1 MHIILALAA
10 PAMIAA
16 GYVPENANDYNAL
29 NINNIQMPRSVFS
42 DDDGFRLSKQSY
54 YHELFA
60 DKELS
65 KLDKAEKYRQKAE
78 EATVLAVAIQKQ
90 SDDLNI
96 ISGQSAK
103 IQKQSAKLAAKA
115 ASQELTALKTFEKAA
130 SLYRPVYFDKIMQ
143 LTKDTAQM
151 SIKAARSLSERAY
164 QLYHSADSIKA
175 NITAENTLE
184 SNRAIY
190 TNLVNAVHYQELAL
204 AICKGD
210 PKIDYTQYID
220 IHKQYMPDTTKNV
233 DIPKLVALEHYDID
247 KDSNL
252 YRLRYRELTALLGL
266 TDADRQKI
274 DKISLDEAAIA
285 DYYAIAVKKGSEA
298 DTFRVYSN
306 VDNSAVHEYYE
317 QMAQESEL
325 NECSNLLKGITL
337 ASNNNNTLYEIYKKY
352 IPAFRIQKSN
362 TGTYM
367 DKSALGERWE
377 RNAEDLYNMSKTYE
391 ELAAKQLSNVE
402 KYTLLSE
409 GNEAKLQALQY
420 IENAIALYLGQQLV
434 RERRSLVSSAVERH
448 NDVVMDFMMDESGES
463 GTQPVANNTNK
474 QKTNT
479 NTKPANQV
487 VDVNNNG
494 KPANNKTNANTNT
507 NANKTTPANNTGKTN
522 ANTNANAGKSN
533 TSGTAS
539 KTAAKTHTPDLASSN
554 AAVIGTFSYSR
565 DDQRMKPY
573 TFPQGTVFSVEA
585 GIYKEMVEPVDFPTV
600 SNFLA
605 QNLKGITPMRYY
617 IGTFQT
623 YDAALAA
630 SAIAKNEGYTKAQV
644 VAFTNGKK
652 VDLIAA
658 RKVAEKSAN
667 YQSNVQKE
675 LKALN
680 AGKNGNTPIVVD
692 NNAKRSG
699 EALPLSMLGSTVY
712 AVQIAALPKLLGL
725 DAFNVNELYYDQNDG
740 GLYRYYTGISNDK
753 NIASANLSTLRQ
765 SGYDDAYIVKV
776 VNGVNIG
783 NANGTT
789 ANNTNTNTNPTTT
802 TGTVYRVQIG
812 AFATNPN
819 GDILKRINNLKANG
833 YTVHTTQSGKYTV
846 YTVGDCKT
854 REQASALKQQLIGQ
868 GFAESYVATFVNG
881 VKQN

>member
-1 MHIILALAA
+1 
-10 PAMIAA
+10 
-16 GYVPENANDYNAL
+16 
-29 NINNIQMPRSVFS
+29 
-42 DDDGFRLSKQSY
+42 
-54 YHELFA
+54 
-60 DKELS
+60 
-65 KLDKAEKYRQKAE
+65 
-78 EATVLAVAIQKQ
+78 
-90 SDDLNI
+90 
-96 ISGQSAK
+96 
-103 IQKQSAKLAAKA
+103 
-115 ASQELTALKTFEKAA
+115 
-130 SLYRPVYFDKIMQ
+130 
-143 LTKDTAQM
+143 
-151 SIKAARSLSERAY
+151 
-164 QLYHSADSIKA
+164 
-175 NITAENTLE
+175 
-184 SNRAIY
+184 
-190 TNLVNAVHYQELAL
+190 
-204 AICKGD
+204 D

-233 DIPKLVALEHYDID
+233 EIPKLVALEHYDFD

-252 YRLRYRELTALLGL
+252 YRLRYRELTTLLGL

-285 DYYAIAVKKGSEA
+285 GYYATAVKKGSEA

-306 VDNSAVHEYYE
+306 VDNKAVHEYYE

-325 NECSNLLKGITL
+325 SECSNLLKGVTL
-337 ASNNNNTLYEIYKKY
+337 ASNNNNTLYELYKKY
-352 IPAFRIQKSN
+352 IPSFRIQKNN

-377 RNAEDLYNMSKTYE
+377 RNAEDLFQMSKTYE
-391 ELAAKQLSNVE
+391 EMAAKQLSNVE

-420 IENAIALYLGQQLV
+420 MENAVALYLGQQPV

-448 NDVVMDFMMDESGES
+448 NDIVMDFMMDESGDN
-463 GTQPVANNTNK
+463 GAQTTANNSNK
-474 QKTNT
+474 SKTNPST
-479 NTKPANQV
+479 NT
-487 VDVNNNG
+487 
-494 KPANNKTNANTNT
+494 NKTNANTNT
-507 NANKTTPANNTGKTN
+507 GKTTPANNANKT
-522 ANTNANAGKSN
+522 N
-533 TSGTAS
+533 TSG
-539 KTAAKTHTPDLASSN
+539 KTAARTHTPDLASSN
-554 AAVIGTFSYSR
+554 AAVIGTFNYTR
-565 DDQRMKPY
+565 DDQRLKPY

-652 VDLIAA
+652 VDLMAA
-658 RKVAEKSAN
+658 RKVAEKSTN
-667 YQSNVQKE
+667 YQANVQKE

-680 AGKNGNTPIVVD
+680 AGKDGNTPIVVD
-692 NNAKRSG
+692 NNAKRTG
-699 EALPLSMLGSTVY
+699 DALPLSMLGSTVY

-725 DAFNVNELYYDQNDG
+725 EAFNVDELYYDQNDG

-753 NIASANLSTLRQ
+753 NIAAANLNTLRQ

-783 NANGTT
+783 NANGTN
-789 ANNTNTNTNPTTT
+789 ANNNNYTNTNTNTNTTTT

-812 AFATNPN
+812 AFATSPN
-819 GDILKRINNLKANG
+819 GDILNRINALKAKG
-833 YTVHTTQSGKYTV
+833 YT
-846 YTVGDCKT
+846 
-854 REQASALKQQLIGQ
+854 
-868 GFAESYVATFVNG
+868 
-881 VKQN
+881 

>member
-1 MHIILALAA
+1 MKTLQILLALAT
-10 PAMIAA
+10 PAIIAA
-16 GYVPENANDYNAL
+16 GYAPENYSNYNAL
-29 NINNIQMPRSVFS
+29 NINNIQLVNRTTT
-42 DDDGFRLSKQSY
+42 DDDGFRLNKQPY
-54 YHELFA
+54 YHEMFN

-65 KLDKAEKYRQKAE
+65 KLDKADKYRTKAE

-90 SDDLNI
+90 ADDLKI

-103 IQKQSAKLAAKA
+103 IQKQSAKLSAKA

-130 SLYRPVYFDKIMQ
+130 SIYRQTYFDKIMQ
-143 LTKDTAQM
+143 LSKDTSQA
-151 SIKAARSLSERAY
+151 SIKTARSLSERAY
-164 QLYHSADSIKA
+164 QLYHAADSIKA
-175 NITAENTLE
+175 GITSENTLE

-204 AICKGD
+204 AVCKGD

-220 IHKQYMPDTTKNV
+220 IHKQYIDTTKKV
-233 DIPKLVALEHYDID
+233 EIPKLVALERYDID

-252 YRLRYRELTALLGL
+252 YRLRYRQLTEKLPL
-266 TDADRQKI
+266 TDADKKKI

-285 DYYAIAVKKGSEA
+285 DYFAKAVQKGSEA
-298 DTFRVYSN
+298 DTFRVYSDVQN
-306 VDNSAVHEYYE
+306 TAVHEYYE
-317 QMAQESEL
+317 QKAQESEL
-325 NECSNLLKGITL
+325 SECSNLIKGIKL
-337 ASNNNNTLYEIYKKY
+337 ATANNNTLYEIYKKY
-352 IPAFRIQKSN
+352 IPSIRIEKSN
-362 TGTYM
+362 VGTYM

-377 RNAEDLYNMSKTYE
+377 RNADDLFNLSKSYE
-391 ELAAKQLSNVE
+391 ELAAKQLSLVE
-402 KYTLLSE
+402 QYTQLSE

-420 IENAIALYLGQQLV
+420 MENAIALYLGEKPE
-434 RERRSLVSSAVERH
+434 RERRSLVSGAVERH
-448 NDVVMDFMMDESGES
+448 NDVVMDYMMDESGES
-463 GTQPVANNTNK
+463 DTKPANNTTKPSNNAK
-474 QKTNT
+474 KDS
-479 NTKPANQV
+479 KPANQV
-487 VDVNNNG
+487 VDV
-494 KPANNKTNANTNT
+494 ADNNKTNTSKTNTNKPVNTNT
-507 NANKTTPANNTGKTN
+507 GGKTTPAKNTGSQT
-522 ANTNANAGKSN
+522 SN
-533 TSGTAS
+533 NAS
-539 KTAAKTHTPDLASSN
+539 KTARTHTPDLASSN
-554 AAVIGTFSYSR
+554 AAVIGTFSYTR
-565 DDQRMKPY
+565 EDQRMKPY

-630 SAIAKNEGYTKAQV
+630 AAIAKNEGYNKAQV

-658 RKVAEKSAN
+658 RRVAEKTAN
-667 YQSNVQKE
+667 YQSLVQKE
-675 LKALN
+675 LKTLN
-680 AGKNGNTPIVVD
+680 AGRDGNTPIVVD
-692 NNAKRSG
+692 NNAKRTG
-699 EALPLSMLGSTVY
+699 DALPLSMLGSTVY

-783 NANGTT
+783 SSSDKDKDVDTKKT
-789 ANNTNTNTNPTTT
+789 S

-812 AFATNPN
+812 AFATTPN
-819 GDILKRINNLKANG
+819 GDIQKRINNLKSNG

-854 REQASALKQQLIGQ
+854 REQADALKRQLVGK
-868 GFAESYVATFVNG
+868 GFKESYVATFVNG

>member
-16 GYVPENANDYNAL
+16 GYVPESVNDYNAL

-42 DDDGFRLSKQSY
+42 DDDGFRLSKQAY
-54 YHELFA
+54 YHELFD
-60 DKELS
+60 DKQLS

-90 SDDLNI
+90 ADDLNI
-96 ISGQSAK
+96 ISGQSSK
-103 IQKQSAKLAAKA
+103 IQKQAAKLSAKA

-130 SLYRPVYFDKIMQ
+130 SLYRPVYFEKIME
-143 LTKDTAQM
+143 LAKDTSQA
-151 SIKAARSLSERAY
+151 SLKTADALARKSM
-164 QLYHSADSIKA
+164 QLYHAADSIKA
-175 NITAENTLE
+175 GITSENTLE

-210 PKIDYTQYID
+210 PKIDYTKYID
-220 IHKQYMPDTTKNV
+220 IHKQGAIDTTKNV
-233 DIPKLVALEHYDID
+233 DIPKLVALEHYDFD
-247 KDSNL
+247 KDTNL

-409 GNEAKLQALQY
+409 GDEAQLQALQY
-420 IENAIALYLGQQLV
+420 IENAIALYLGQQPT

-474 QKTNT
+474 PKTTTNT
-479 NTKPANQV
+479 TPANQV
-487 VDVNNNG
+487 VDVNNS
-494 KPANNKTNANTNT
+494 KPANNKTNTNTNT
-507 NANKTTPANNTGKTN
+507 NANKTTPANKTGKTN
-522 ANTNANAGKSN
+522 TNTNTGKSN

-539 KTAAKTHTPDLASSN
+539 RTAAKTHTPDLASSN

-573 TFPQGTVFSVEA
+573 SFPQGTVFSVEA

-652 VDLIAA
+652 VDVLAA
-658 RKVAEKSAN
+658 RKAAEKTAN
-667 YQSNVQKE
+667 YQANVQKE
-675 LKALN
+675 LKTLN
-680 AGKNGNTPIVVD
+680 AGKDGNTPIVVD

-753 NIASANLSTLRQ
+753 NIASANLNTLRQ

-789 ANNTNTNTNPTTT
+789 ANNTNTNTNTTTT

>member
-1 MHIILALAA
+1 MAA
-10 PAMIAA
+10 PALIAA
-16 GYVPENANDYNAL
+16 GYVPNNGSDYNAL
-29 NINNIQMPRSVFS
+29 NINNIQLSQRILS
-42 DDDGFRLSKQSY
+42 DDDGFRLSKQAY
-54 YHELFA
+54 YHDMFN
-60 DKELS
+60 DKEFS
-65 KLDKAEKYRQKAE
+65 KLDKAEKYRAKAE

-90 SDDLNI
+90 ADDLKI
-96 ISGQSAK
+96 ISGQSSK
-103 IQKQSAKLAAKA
+103 IQKQSAKLSAKA

-130 SLYRPVYFDKIMQ
+130 SIYRSVYFDKIMQ
-143 LTKDTAQM
+143 LTKDTTQM
-151 SIKAARSLSERAY
+151 SLKAARSLSERAY
-164 QLYHSADSIKA
+164 QLYHTADSIKA
-175 NITAENTLE
+175 KITAENTLE

-204 AICKGD
+204 GICKGD

-233 DIPKLVALEHYDID
+233 DIPKLVALEHYDFD

-252 YRLRYRELTALLGL
+252 YSLRYRELTALLGL

-285 DYYAIAVKKGSEA
+285 GYYATAVKKGSEA

-306 VDNSAVHEYYE
+306 VDNKAVHEYYE

-325 NECSNLLKGITL
+325 SECSNLLKGVTL

-377 RNAEDLYNMSKTYE
+377 RNAEDLFQMSKTYE
-391 ELAAKQLSNVE
+391 EMAAKQLSNVE

-420 IENAIALYLGQQLV
+420 MENAVALYLGQQPV

-448 NDVVMDFMMDESGES
+448 NDIVMDFMMDESGDN
-463 GTQPVANNTNK
+463 GAQTTANNSNK
-474 QKTNT
+474 SKTNPST
-479 NTKPANQV
+479 TKPANQV
-487 VDVNNNG
+487 VDVSGNTN
-494 KPANNKTNANTNT
+494 ANKTTPTNTNKTNTNTNKTNANTNT
-507 NANKTTPANNTGKTN
+507 GKTTPANNANKT
-522 ANTNANAGKSN
+522 N
-533 TSGTAS
+533 TSGTAG
-539 KTAAKTHTPDLASSN
+539 KTAARTHTPDLASSN
-554 AAVIGTFSYSR
+554 AAVIGTFNYTR
-565 DDQRMKPY
+565 DDQRLKPY

-652 VDLIAA
+652 VDLMAA
-658 RKVAEKSAN
+658 RKVAEKSTN
-667 YQSNVQKE
+667 YQANVQKE
-675 LKALN
+675 LKTLN
-680 AGKNGNTPIVVD
+680 AGKDGNTPIVVD
-692 NNAKRSG
+692 NNAKRTG
-699 EALPLSMLGSTVY
+699 DALPLSMLGSTVY

-725 DAFNVNELYYDQNDG
+725 EAFNVNELYYDQNDG

-753 NIASANLSTLRQ
+753 NIAAANLNTLRQ
-765 SGYDDAYIVKV
+765 SGYEDAYIVKV

-783 NANGTT
+783 NANGTN
-789 ANNTNTNTNPTTT
+789 ANNNNYTNTNTNTNTTTT

-812 AFATNPN
+812 AFATSPN
-819 GDILKRINNLKANG
+819 GDILNRINALKAKG

-854 REQASALKQQLIGQ
+854 REQAATLRQQLVGQ

>member
-16 GYVPENANDYNAL
+16 GYVPESVNDCNAL
-29 NINNIQMPRSVFS
+29 NINNIQMPKSVFS
-42 DDDGFRLSKQSY
+42 DDDGFRLSKQAY
-54 YHELFA
+54 YHELFD
-60 DKELS
+60 DKQHS

-90 SDDLNI
+90 ADDLNI
-96 ISGQSAK
+96 ISGQSSK
-103 IQKQSAKLAAKA
+103 IQKQAAKLSAKA

-130 SLYRPVYFDKIMQ
+130 SLYRPVYFEKIME
-143 LTKDTAQM
+143 LAKDTSQA
-151 SIKAARSLSERAY
+151 SLKTADALARKSM
-164 QLYHSADSIKA
+164 QLYHAADSIKA
-175 NITAENTLE
+175 GITAENTLE

-210 PKIDYTQYID
+210 PKIDYTKYID
-220 IHKQYMPDTTKNV
+220 IHKQGAIDTTKNV
-233 DIPKLVALEHYDID
+233 DIPKLVALEHYDFD
-247 KDSNL
+247 KDTNL

-420 IENAIALYLGQQLV
+420 IENAIALYLGQQPT

-474 QKTNT
+474 PKTTTNT
-479 NTKPANQV
+479 TPANQV
-487 VDVNNNG
+487 VDVNNS
-494 KPANNKTNANTNT
+494 KPANNKTNTNT
-507 NANKTTPANNTGKTN
+507 NANKTTPANKTG
-522 ANTNANAGKSN
+522 NTNTNSNTNTGKSN

-539 KTAAKTHTPDLASSN
+539 RTAAKTHTPDLASSN

-573 TFPQGTVFSVEA
+573 SFPQGTVFSVEA

-652 VDLIAA
+652 VDVLAA
-658 RKVAEKSAN
+658 RKAAEKTAN
-667 YQSNVQKE
+667 YQANVQKE
-675 LKALN
+675 LKTLN
-680 AGKNGNTPIVVD
+680 AGKDGNTPIVVD

-753 NIASANLSTLRQ
+753 NIASANLNTLRQ

-789 ANNTNTNTNPTTT
+789 ANNTNTNTNTTT